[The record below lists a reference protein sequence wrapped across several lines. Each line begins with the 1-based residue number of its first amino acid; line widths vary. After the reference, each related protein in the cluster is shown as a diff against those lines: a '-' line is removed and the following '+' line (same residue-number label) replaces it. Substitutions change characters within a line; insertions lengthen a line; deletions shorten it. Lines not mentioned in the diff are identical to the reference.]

1 MNTVLDIHFQ
11 FITILFRIP
20 IKNKALLIEIR
31 PIHGQKTMI
40 VSLAGSSF
48 YMNLFK
54 DQYGEFAKTL
64 KKEVIFA
71 Y

>member
-20 IKNKALLIEIR
+20 IKNKALMIEFR
-31 PIHGQKTMI
+31 PLHDQKTTI
-40 VSLAGSSF
+40 VSLVGSSF
-48 YMNLFK
+48 YMKLFK
-54 DQYGEFAKTL
+54 NQYGDRVKIL